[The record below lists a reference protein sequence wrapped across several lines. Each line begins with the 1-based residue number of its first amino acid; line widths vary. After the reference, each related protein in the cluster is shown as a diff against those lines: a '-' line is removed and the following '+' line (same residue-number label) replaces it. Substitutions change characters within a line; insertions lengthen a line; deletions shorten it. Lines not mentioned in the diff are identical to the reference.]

1 MLTYDINII
10 LETTYTGK
18 LRHNCEINLII
29 ILLKHMAKNLVLLG
43 MMGSGKSI
51 IGYLLSKN
59 LNIEFMDVDEIIEKE
74 EGCKISEI
82 FEKRGEIKFRK
93 IEEKV
98 TLKLLESN
106 KKIIS
111 LGGGGFINDNIR
123 NEVLLNH
130 ISFWLNW
137 DNTTLINR
145 IKKSKKRPIA
155 FNSTENEIKKL
166 ISERSKIYSIANYK
180 INCEKFSK
188 NEIVKKILDIYEK
201 N

>member
-1 MLTYDINII
+1 
-10 LETTYTGK
+10 
-18 LRHNCEINLII
+18 
-29 ILLKHMAKNLVLLG
+29 
-43 MMGSGKSI
+43 
-51 IGYLLSKN
+51 
-59 LNIEFMDVDEIIEKE
+59 MDVDEIIEKE
-74 EGCKISEI
+74 ERCKISEI

-137 DNTTLINR
+137 DNATLINR
-145 IKKSKKRPIA
+145 IKRSKKRPIA

-166 ISERSKIYSIANYK
+166 IFERSKIYSIANYK

>member
-1 MLTYDINII
+1 MKSN
-10 LETTYTGK
+10 
-18 LRHNCEINLII
+18 
-29 ILLKHMAKNLVLLG
+29 KNLVLLG

-137 DNTTLINR
+137 DNATLINR
-145 IKKSKKRPIA
+145 IKRSKKRPIA

-166 ISERSKIYSIANYK
+166 IFERSKIYSIANYK

>member
-1 MLTYDINII
+1 MKSN
-10 LETTYTGK
+10 
-18 LRHNCEINLII
+18 
-29 ILLKHMAKNLVLLG
+29 KNLVLLG

-74 EGCKISEI
+74 ERCKISEI

-137 DNTTLINR
+137 DNATLINR

>member
-1 MLTYDINII
+1 MKSD
-10 LETTYTGK
+10 
-18 LRHNCEINLII
+18 
-29 ILLKHMAKNLVLLG
+29 KNLVLLG

-82 FEKRGEIKFRK
+82 FEKSGEIKFRK

-137 DNTTLINR
+137 DNATLINR
-145 IKKSKKRPIA
+145 IKNSKKRPIA
-155 FNSTENEIKKL
+155 FNSSENEIKKL

>member
-1 MLTYDINII
+1 MKSN
-10 LETTYTGK
+10 
-18 LRHNCEINLII
+18 
-29 ILLKHMAKNLVLLG
+29 KNLVLLG

-74 EGCKISEI
+74 EGYKISEI

-137 DNTTLINR
+137 DNATLINR
-145 IKKSKKRPIA
+145 IKRSKKRPIA

>member
-1 MLTYDINII
+1 MRNIATENYVIEFDSGYKSLRNII
-10 LETTYTGK
+10 NEGNYTKIFLLVDENTEKHCLNTFIEKTK
-18 LRHNCEINLII
+18 LKPHLKKIEDII
-29 ILLKHMAKNLVLLG
+29 I
-43 MMGSGKSI
+43 
-51 IGYLLSKN
+51 
-59 LNIEFMDVDEIIEKE
+59 
-74 EGCKISEI
+74 
-82 FEKRGEIKFRK
+82 
-93 IEEKV
+93 
-98 TLKLLESN
+98 KLLIARSFVN
-106 KKIIS
+106 
-111 LGGGGFINDNIR
+111 LDDNIR

-145 IKKSKKRPIA
+145 IKRSKKRPIA

>member
-1 MLTYDINII
+1 MESN
-10 LETTYTGK
+10 
-18 LRHNCEINLII
+18 
-29 ILLKHMAKNLVLLG
+29 KNLVLLG
-43 MMGSGKSI
+43 MMGSGKST

-59 LNIEFMDVDEIIEKE
+59 LDIEFIDVDTIIEKE
-74 EGCKISEI
+74 EGYQISEI
-82 FEKRGEIKFRK
+82 FEKKGEIEFRK

-98 TLKLLESN
+98 TLKLLELN

-145 IKKSKKRPIA
+145 IKNSKKRPVV
-155 FNSTENEIKKL
+155 FNASENEIKKL
-166 ISERSKIYSIANYK
+166 ISDRSKIYLMANYK

-188 NEIVKKILDIYEK
+188 DEIVKKILDIYEK

>member
-1 MLTYDINII
+1 MKSN
-10 LETTYTGK
+10 
-18 LRHNCEINLII
+18 
-29 ILLKHMAKNLVLLG
+29 KNLVLLG

-82 FEKRGEIKFRK
+82 FEKRGEIEFRK

-111 LGGGGFINDNIR
+111 LGGGGFINNNIR

-137 DNTTLINR
+137 DNATLINR
-145 IKKSKKRPIA
+145 IKRSKKRPIA
-155 FNSTENEIKKL
+155 FNSTKNEIKKL